1 MRKIF
6 ITIFCLAIFSSFANA
21 EVANVD
27 NKAFDIASG
36 YYISGC
42 QKLEKMDFNGALAD
56 FDKSIKNFPSP
67 QAYLNRG
74 FIKDEFGDFEGAIRD
89 YTLCIESADENDE
102 MQAEA
107 YYNRALANE
116 SVQRYN
122 ASLSD
127 YASAIELNPKNAD
140 YYAQRA
146 ILKSK
151 LKGYQ
156 SGALADIDKAISL
169 EPTHAGF
176 KQIRAE
182 IAKITGMQTSKI
194 VQEPIKTQSVP
205 QKSQTTFQSSPIVS
219 STSQVVQKPAPQV
232 KKEAPKSNAEIA
244 REHMQNKNF
253 GLAIEYF
260 GRAIDE
266 HPFASQ
272 NAELYYY
279 RGACYKNLGNLTA
292 ARKDYDQAVL
302 LDNSI
307 RKLNRY

>member
-1 MRKIF
+1 MKKIF
-6 ITIFCLAIFSSFANA
+6 ITIFCLVLFTSFANG
-21 EVANVD
+21 ETVNND
-27 NKAFDIASG
+27 NKAFDIASS
-36 YYISGC
+36 YYILGC
-42 QKLEKMDFNGALAD
+42 QKLEKMDFNGALLD

-74 FIKDEFGDFEGAIRD
+74 FIKDEFGDFEGAIKD

-116 SVQRYN
+116 SIQKFN

-182 IAKITGMQTSKI
+182 IAKITGSQSTKN
-194 VQEPIKTQSVP
+194 VQEPVITQPAP
-205 QKSQTTFQSSPIVS
+205 QRSQTASQSSPIVS
-219 STSQVVQKPAPQV
+219 TTSQVTQKTTPQV

-244 REHMQNKNF
+244 KAHMQNKNF
-253 GLAIEYF
+253 GLAIEYY